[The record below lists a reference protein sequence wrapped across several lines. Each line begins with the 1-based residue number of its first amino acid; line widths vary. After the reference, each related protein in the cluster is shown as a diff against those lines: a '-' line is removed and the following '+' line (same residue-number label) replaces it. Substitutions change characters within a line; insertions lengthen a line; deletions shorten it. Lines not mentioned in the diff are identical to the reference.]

1 MKKKILLIVIFVIIF
16 IGVGFIGFYSYKV
29 LTKDLYK
36 DRIRD
41 VLADDVEIERK
52 WLIKDEDIPYKL
64 DGDKV
69 EVYDIQQTYICF
81 DPEMRV
87 RNYNNGVS
95 YEFTMKTNMTKD
107 GLIRD
112 EVNIDINKEQYDNLI
127 KKKEGNTIHKTRYQF
142 YDKGE
147 IIAIDIFHGDLDG
160 LAYMEIEFA
169 SKEESDNYKEPDW
182 VIKDVT
188 DDINYKNGHLARY
201 GIPK

>member
-1 MKKKILLIVIFVIIF
+1 MKKKILLIVIFVIIL